1 VDKASAAIVLLA
13 ILLQGCATSH
23 AARAARAQRDLQH
36 AVSELEKRTDADS
49 LAAAG
54 LMSRFQAGP
63 GVSLAMIGRA
73 TSVAP
78 QRADL
83 AWLDIQ
89 ACQQAPGCDPESREL
104 RLRTLDPANG
114 AAWLNALA
122 RAGASNDEVAATAAL
137 ADLARTQ
144 RVDTYWTSL
153 VVHLTGA
160 LAATGDV
167 PLRDALVDVIGVLAA
182 QSMPGY
188 RSTSELCLGQRL
200 ANVERL
206 EACRGVA
213 SAFELG
219 DTYITAMIGA
229 VIAKRVWPADSAQW
243 RAADESRRVYEYRS
257 QLWTQWEAALL
268 RDPQRVKSFLT
279 LCARNRREQDVYSA
293 ELIDEGKNPDP
304 PPDWKP
310 RSR

>member
-1 VDKASAAIVLLA
+1 MLVAG
-13 ILLQGCATSH
+13 LLQGCAASQ
-23 AARAARAQRDLQH
+23 AAHAARAQRDLQR
-36 AVSELEKRTDADS
+36 AVSVLEKKTDADS

-54 LMSRFQAGP
+54 LMSSFQTGP
-63 GVSLAMIGRA
+63 GVALAMLARA

-78 QRADL
+78 ERADL

-89 ACQQAPGCDPESREL
+89 SCRQAPGCDPESREL

-114 AAWLNALA
+114 AAWLNAVA
-122 RAGASNDEVAATAAL
+122 RAGATNDEAAATAAL

-160 LAATGDV
+160 LAASGDV
-167 PLRDALVDVIGVLAA
+167 PLNDALVDVIGVLAA
-182 QSMPGY
+182 QSMPAY

-200 ANVERL
+200 ANIERL
-206 EACRGVA
+206 EDCRRVA

-229 VIAKRVWPADSAQW
+229 VIAKRVWPVDSAQW

-279 LCARNRREQDVYSA
+279 LCAHNRREQDVYSA
-293 ELIDEGKNPDP
+293 ELVDEGKSPDP